1 MLAYALRRIGLGLM
15 ILSTVMLLMFVLVF
29 LVPGN
34 PARAILGPRATPE
47 MLASATERMG
57 LDQPYPVQVWRFF
70 AGIFRGDL
78 GTNLMTN
85 RPVAEEIGNLLPD
98 TLILCIAG
106 LGWAMIAAVPLACL
120 AVIYRGTL
128 IDRVAGVIS
137 VGVIALPYYVV
148 AVYALLFFSVRLQ
161 WFPAIGGGTPGD
173 IASQAKAL
181 VLPAFAL
188 GLTWVGYLARLIRA
202 SMLEVMEEPHVRTA
216 RAFGLPEHRVITRYA
231 LRIAIIPTLS
241 LVTVSLGSL
250 ISSAVFIEVIFS
262 RPGIGAYVTTAV
274 AQRNYPVVMGCVL
287 VMTAVYVSLT
297 ILADLMI
304 ARLDPR
310 VRDAFRGA

>member
-1 MLAYALRRIGLGLM
+1 MLAYAGKRIGLGLL
-15 ILSTVMLLMFVLVF
+15 ILSGVMLVMFVIVF

-34 PARAILGPRATPE
+34 PARAILGPRASAE
-47 MLASATERMG
+47 ALQRATEAMG

-70 AGIFRGDL
+70 SGILTGDL

-85 RPVAEEIGNLLPD
+85 RPVASEIAALLPS
-98 TLILCIAG
+98 TLLLCLVG
-106 LGWAMIAAVPLACL
+106 LGWAIVAALPLGCL
-120 AVIYRGTL
+120 AVVKRGTWF
-128 IDRVAGVIS
+128 DRLTGVIS

-148 AVYALLFFSVRLQ
+148 AVYALILFSVKLQ
-161 WFPAIGGGTPGD
+161 WFPAIGAGEPGNLGSQ
-173 IASQAKAL
+173 IAAL

-188 GLTWVGYLARLIRA
+188 GLTWVGYLARLVRA
-202 SMLEVMEEPHVRTA
+202 SMLEVMDMPHVRTA
-216 RAFGLPEHRVITRYA
+216 RAFGLPEWKVVTRYA

-241 LVTVSLGSL
+241 LVTVSLGGL
-250 ISSAVFIEVIFS
+250 LSSAVFIEVIFS
-262 RPGIGAYVTTAV
+262 RPGIGLYVTTAV

-287 VMTAVYVSLT
+287 VMTAIYVALT
-297 ILADLMI
+297 ILADLLI